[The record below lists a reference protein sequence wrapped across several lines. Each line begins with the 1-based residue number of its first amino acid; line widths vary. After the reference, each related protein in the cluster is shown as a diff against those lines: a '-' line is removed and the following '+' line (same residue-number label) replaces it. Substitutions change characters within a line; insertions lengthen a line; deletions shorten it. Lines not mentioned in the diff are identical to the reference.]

1 MPEISKLENF
11 ENFGNLNRLY
21 LQDVLY
27 YKLILNYKKIF
38 MARKSILVVDDEKSQ
53 REILE
58 MILSSEGYDVTMAS
72 SGEAAMKFV
81 ADRHFDL
88 VLTDLKMT
96 GMSGLDLLKQLTD
109 FDKSIIVLLLTAHG
123 TVDSAVDALRLGAF
137 DYLQKP
143 YDREK
148 LLDTISRALNK
159 LTNLDAEIVSASPE
173 MDRVKKLIL
182 KVAKSNSTVLIR
194 GESGTGKELIARSI
208 HNNSLRASE
217 VFQAVNCA
225 AINENLLESELFGH
239 EKGSFTGAVGEKKGL
254 FEVADGGTLFLDE
267 IGELDVS
274 LQAKLLRALQE
285 KQIRRVGATRE
296 INTDVRV
303 VAATNRDLLKMT
315 KEGSFRE
322 DLYYRLNVLSIEIPP
337 LRERRSDVMLLME
350 YFIKKHTRDT
360 NRKISLSPEARR
372 IFEDYSYPG
381 NVRQLESA
389 IERAILLCENDT
401 ITVDDLPPEMTQ
413 GTRAASVSNDLF
425 KLPPEGVSFEDVE
438 RSLIMQAM
446 DRTDNNIT
454 KSAKLLGLTF
464 RTLQYRLEKFGIKR
478 DGAEDEEEA

>member
-1 MPEISKLENF
+1 MS
-11 ENFGNLNRLY
+11 
-21 LQDVLY
+21 
-27 YKLILNYKKIF
+27 
-38 MARKSILVVDDEKSQ
+38 RKSILVVDDEKSQ

-58 MILSSEGYDVTMAS
+58 MILSGESYDVTTAS

-96 GMSGLDLLKQLTD
+96 GMSGLDLLKELTD

-137 DYLQKP
+137 DFLQKP
-143 YDREK
+143 YDRDK
-148 LLDTISRALNK
+148 LLETISRALNK
-159 LTNLDAEIVSASPE
+159 LSALDSEIVSASVE
-173 MDRVKKLIL
+173 MDKVKKLIL

-194 GESGTGKELIARSI
+194 GESGTGKELIARAI
-208 HNNSLRASE
+208 HNNSLRSSE

-267 IGELDVS
+267 IGELDIA

-285 KQIRRVGATRE
+285 KQIRRVGGIRE
-296 INTDVRV
+296 IDVDVRV
-303 VAATNRDLLKMT
+303 VAATNRDLLKMSQ
-315 KEGSFRE
+315 EGRFRE
-322 DLYYRLNVLSIEIPP
+322 DLYYRLNVLSIELPA
-337 LRERRSDVMLLME
+337 LRERRTDVPVLIE
-350 YFIKKHTRDT
+350 YFLAKHTRGT
-360 NRKISLSPEARR
+360 NRKVNLDKEARR
-372 IFEDYSYPG
+372 ILEDYAYPG

-389 IERAILLCENDT
+389 LERAVLLSENNQ
-401 ITVDDLPPEMTQ
+401 ITAEDLPPEMSQ
-413 GTRAASVSNDLF
+413 SSKAAASSDLF
-425 KLPPEGVSFEDVE
+425 KLPAEGVNFEDVE

-446 DRTDNNIT
+446 ERTDNNIT

-464 RTLQYRLEKFGIKR
+464 RTLQYRLEKFGFKK
-478 DGAEDEEEA
+478 DGAEDEEE

>member
-1 MPEISKLENF
+1 MS
-11 ENFGNLNRLY
+11 
-21 LQDVLY
+21 
-27 YKLILNYKKIF
+27 
-38 MARKSILVVDDEKSQ
+38 RKSILVVDDEKSQ

-58 MILSSEGYDVTMAS
+58 MILSGEGYDVTTAS

-96 GMSGLDLLKQLTD
+96 GMSGLDLLKNLTD
-109 FDKSIIVLLLTAHG
+109 FDKSIIVILLTAHG
-123 TVDSAVDALRLGAF
+123 SVDSAVDALRLGAF

-143 YDREK
+143 YDSEK
-148 LLDTISRALNK
+148 LLDTVSRALNK
-159 LTNLDAEIVSASPE
+159 LSALDTEIVSESPE
-173 MDRVKKLIL
+173 MDKVKKLIL
-182 KVAKSNSTVLIR
+182 KIAKSNSTVLIR

-217 VFQAVNCA
+217 IFQAVNCA

-267 IGELDVS
+267 IGELDIA

-285 KQIRRVGATRE
+285 KQIRRVGGTRE
-296 INTDVRV
+296 INVDVRV
-303 VAATNRDLLKMT
+303 VAATNRDLLAMT
-315 KEGSFRE
+315 TEKRFRE
-322 DLYYRLNVLSIEIPP
+322 DLYYRLNVLSLELPA
-337 LRERRSDVMLLME
+337 LRERRGDIVVLLD
-350 YFIKKHTRDT
+350 YFLKKHTRGT
-360 NRKISLSPEARR
+360 NRKISLDAGAKKLLENYA
-372 IFEDYSYPG
+372 YPG

-389 IERAILLCENDT
+389 IERAVLLCENDT
-401 ITVDDLPPEMTQ
+401 ITLDDLPPEMVNQTHP
-413 GTRAASVSNDLF
+413 TTNAAASAEFF
-425 KLPPEGVSFEDVE
+425 KLPPEGVNFEDVE

-454 KSAKLLGLTF
+454 KSARLLGLTF
-464 RTLQYRLEKFGIKR
+464 RTLQYRLEKFGFKR
-478 DGAEDEEEA
+478 DGAEEEEEA

>member
-1 MPEISKLENF
+1 
-11 ENFGNLNRLY
+11 
-21 LQDVLY
+21 
-27 YKLILNYKKIF
+27 

-58 MILSSEGYDVTMAS
+58 MILSGEGYDVTTAS
-72 SGEAAMKFV
+72 SGEAALKFV

-148 LLDTISRALNK
+148 LLETISRALNK
-159 LTNLDAEIVSASPE
+159 LTNLDAEIVSISPE

-208 HNNSLRASE
+208 HNNSLRTDQI
-217 VFQAVNCA
+217 FQAVNCA

-239 EKGSFTGAVGEKKGL
+239 EKGSFTGAVNEKKGL
-254 FEVADGGTLFLDE
+254 FEIADGGTLFLDE
-267 IGELDVS
+267 IGELDIS

-296 INTDVRV
+296 IKTDVRV

-315 KEGSFRE
+315 QEGSFRE

-337 LRERRSDVMLLME
+337 LRERRSDVNLLMD
-350 YFIKKHTRDT
+350 YFIKKHTRNT
-360 NRKISLSPEARR
+360 NRKISLSTEAKR

-401 ITVDDLPPEMTQ
+401 ITVDDLPPDMTN
-413 GTRAASVSNDLF
+413 GSRPASASNDLF
-425 KLPPEGVSFEDVE
+425 KLPPEGVNFEDVE

-478 DGAEDEEEA
+478 DGAEEEEEA

>member
-1 MPEISKLENF
+1 MS
-11 ENFGNLNRLY
+11 
-21 LQDVLY
+21 
-27 YKLILNYKKIF
+27 
-38 MARKSILVVDDEKSQ
+38 RKSILVVDDEKSQ

-58 MILSSEGYDVTMAS
+58 MILSGEGYDVTTAS

-81 ADRHFDL
+81 ADRRFDL

-96 GMSGLDLLKQLTD
+96 GMSGLDLLKELTD

-159 LTNLDAEIVSASPE
+159 LSTLDAEIISASPE
-173 MDRVKKLIL
+173 MDKVKKLIV

-194 GESGTGKELIARSI
+194 GESGTGKELIARAI
-208 HNNSLRASE
+208 HQNSLRSSE
-217 VFQAVNCA
+217 IFQAVNCA

-267 IGELDVS
+267 IGELDIA
-274 LQAKLLRALQE
+274 LQAKILRALQE
-285 KQIRRVGATRE
+285 KQIRRVGGVKE
-296 INTDVRV
+296 ISTDVRV
-303 VAATNRDLLKMT
+303 VAATNRDLLKMSQD
-315 KEGSFRE
+315 GRFRE
-322 DLYYRLNVLSIEIPP
+322 DLYYRLNVLSIELPA
-337 LRERRSDVMLLME
+337 LRERRSDIPVLID
-350 YFIKKHTRDT
+350 YFFQKHTRGSNQKIT
-360 NRKISLSPEARR
+360 IEGNARKLLEN
-372 IFEDYSYPG
+372 YSYPG

-389 IERAILLCENDT
+389 IERAILLCENST
-401 ITVDDLPPEMTQ
+401 ITTEDLPPEMLQ
-413 GTRAASVSNDLF
+413 SSSPASANDLF
-425 KLPPEGVSFEDVE
+425 KLPAEGVNFEDVE

-464 RTLQYRLEKFGIKR
+464 RTLQYRLEKFGFKK
-478 DGAEDEEEA
+478 DGAEEEEES

>member
-1 MPEISKLENF
+1 MS
-11 ENFGNLNRLY
+11 
-21 LQDVLY
+21 
-27 YKLILNYKKIF
+27 
-38 MARKSILVVDDEKSQ
+38 RKSILVVDDEKSQ

-58 MILSSEGYDVTMAS
+58 MILSGEGYDVTTAS

-81 ADRHFDL
+81 ADRRFDL
-88 VLTDLKMT
+88 VLTDLKMA
-96 GMSGLDLLKQLTD
+96 GMSGLDLLKELTD

-159 LTNLDAEIVSASPE
+159 LSTLDAEIISDSPE

-182 KVAKSNSTVLIR
+182 KVAKSSSTVLIR
-194 GESGTGKELIARSI
+194 GESGTGKELIARAI
-208 HNNSLRASE
+208 HQNSLRASE
-217 VFQAVNCA
+217 IFQAVNCA

-239 EKGSFTGAVGEKKGL
+239 ERGSFTGAVGEKKGL

-267 IGELDVS
+267 IGELDIS
-274 LQAKLLRALQE
+274 LQAKILRALQE
-285 KQIRRVGATRE
+285 KQIRRVGGVKE

-303 VAATNRDLLKMT
+303 VAATNRDLLKMSQD
-315 KEGSFRE
+315 GRFRE
-322 DLYYRLNVLSIEIPP
+322 DLYYRLNVLSIELPS
-337 LRERRSDVMLLME
+337 LQTRRSDIPVLID
-350 YFIKKHTRDT
+350 YFFAKHTRGT
-360 NRKISLSPEARR
+360 NRKITINAEARR
-372 IFEDYSYPG
+372 ILENYSYPG

-389 IERAILLCENDT
+389 IERAVLLCENNT
-401 ITVDDLPPEMTQ
+401 ITAEDLPPEMSQTSKP
-413 GTRAASVSNDLF
+413 ASTTDLF
-425 KLPPEGVSFEDVE
+425 KLPTEGINFEDVE

-464 RTLQYRLEKFGIKR
+464 RTLQYRLEKFGFKKDA
-478 DGAEDEEEA
+478 DGTEEDE

>member
-1 MPEISKLENF
+1 
-11 ENFGNLNRLY
+11 
-21 LQDVLY
+21 
-27 YKLILNYKKIF
+27 

-58 MILSSEGYDVTMAS
+58 MILSGEGYDVTTAS

-148 LLDTISRALNK
+148 LLETISRALNK

-173 MDRVKKLIL
+173 MDKVKKMIL

-208 HNNSLRASE
+208 HNNSLRTNE

-254 FEVADGGTLFLDE
+254 FEVADNGTLFLDE
-267 IGELDVS
+267 IGELDIA

-285 KQIRRVGATRE
+285 KEIRRVGGIRDIE
-296 INTDVRV
+296 VDVRV
-303 VAATNRDLLKMT
+303 IAATNRDLLKMAEE
-315 KEGSFRE
+315 KRFRE
-322 DLYYRLNVLSIEIPP
+322 DLYYRLNVLSIDIPP
-337 LRERRSDVMLLME
+337 LRERRTDLPVLID
-350 YFIKKHTRDT
+350 YFIKKHTRGTDREIT
-360 NRKISLSPEARR
+360 VEPAAKKLLN
-372 IFEDYSYPG
+372 DYHYPG

-389 IERAILLCENDT
+389 IERAILLSENDT
-401 ITVDDLPPEMTQ
+401 ITLVDLPPEMLQ
-413 GTRAASVSNDLF
+413 GTRPAAAGSN
-425 KLPPEGVSFEDVE
+425 
-438 RSLIMQAM
+438 
-446 DRTDNNIT
+446 
-454 KSAKLLGLTF
+454 
-464 RTLQYRLEKFGIKR
+464 
-478 DGAEDEEEA
+478 